1 MIQELCTLFLPLIR
15 GTKGVSLCPCPFPPA
30 LLTRRVNLLHPDHYA
45 NFIPCMPFRIVITGA
60 PASGK
65 SEFIERLKA
74 ESEFAD
80 FVFLEEIARQLLEE
94 DPSYRGRWAEFHH
107 EVYRRQLAQEDALKG
122 RSFIT
127 DRGTADAFAFHPETA
142 AHYGTTLEDEHQ
154 RYDAVILLGS
164 TAAMG
169 EPYYVKDDVR
179 TESPEEVMALE
190 EATINVWNGHPGFFY
205 IRAEADPE
213 VKYRRLR
220 ETLLEI
226 IREPK

>member
-1 MIQELCTLFLPLIR
+1 
-15 GTKGVSLCPCPFPPA
+15 
-30 LLTRRVNLLHPDHYA
+30 
-45 NFIPCMPFRIVITGA
+45 MPFRIVITGA

-65 SEFIERLKA
+65 SEFIERLKT
-74 ESEFAD
+74 EPEFDD
-80 FVFLEEIARQLLEE
+80 FVFLEEIARRLLEE

-142 AHYGTTLEDEHQ
+142 AHYGTTLENEYR

-169 EPYYVKDDVR
+169 EPYYQQDNIR
-179 TESPEEVMALE
+179 TESPDEVMALE
-190 EATINVWNGHPGFFY
+190 KATFNVWKGHRNFFE
-205 IRAEADPE
+205 IKAETDPE
-213 VKYRRLR
+213 TKYGHLR
-220 ETLLEI
+220 ETLFEI